1 MPSPI
6 YQQLQPDNSFESML
20 MQFKQNPLAMLSQ
33 RFNIPTNLSDPNQIL
48 QYLLNTNQV
57 SQQQV
62 NNIMQM
68 KNNPNIQNLLRR

>member
-20 MQFKQNPLAMLSQ
+20 MQFKQNPWPILSQ

>member
-20 MQFKQNPLAMLSQ
+20 MEFKQNPIGLLSQ
-33 RFNIPTNLSDPNQIL
+33 RFNIPMNLSDPIQIL

-62 NNIMQM
+62 NSIMQM
-68 KNNPNIQNLLRR
+68 KNNPTIQNLLRR